1 MLNQRIFFFHSFP
14 KRGKIQ
20 LSFQSN
26 LKTILKIWMNRAH
39 FVQIFIE
46 FYLKIRKIKSV
57 NYGCSIYVKIRAKQ
71 KIYGLQLFTI
81 MINNKDFRNLR
92 KGL

>member
-1 MLNQRIFFFHSFP
+1 
-14 KRGKIQ
+14 
-20 LSFQSN
+20 
-26 LKTILKIWMNRAH
+26 MNRAH

-92 KGL
+92 KGLQFLIFVNSDDYVFHVIF